1 MVKNTPANAKDVRC
15 NRCRFDPWVRTIP
28 WRRAWQP
35 TPGFLPGESHGQKS
49 LAPMV
54 NRVTKR
60 RTWLKQLSPHTSV
73 CLSIYP
79 SIPSSIILA
88 LMQKWKNNPWARIW
102 YHPVHRETSMFIVR
116 RMASLPDLL
125 WQPSF
130 CFLSV
135 HKSQLL
141 VRLLL
146 KSGALALG
154 ALSFQQTILCLYQQ
168 F

>member
-1 MVKNTPANAKDVRC
+1 MQKTWDVI
-15 NRCRFDPWVRTIP
+15 DAGLIP
-28 WRRAWQP
+28 GSGRS
-35 TPGFLPGESHGQKS
+35 PGEGHGNPLQYS
-49 LAPMV
+49 CLENPMDRGAWGV
-54 NRVTKR
+54 IVHKVTKR

-73 CLSIYP
+73 CLSIHP

-154 ALSFQQTILCLYQQ
+154 TLSFQQTILCLYQQ